1 MQAFVSL
8 EWATDYFALS
18 RPKADEW
25 DAEED
30 SERRRYLN
38 WASVLIRSAFVFQ
51 ADVEIDND
59 DRIRT
64 AVCEQALWLMRRTEK
79 YPEALT
85 KGIVS
90 ASAGTVSATF
100 SKDFVAPL
108 ISEEAKLAIS
118 EIGHC
123 VRDMAV
129 IKTMPLG
136 GIWAE

>member
-1 MQAFVSL
+1 MQSFVTL

-18 RPKADEW
+18 RPKAEEW
-25 DAEED
+25 ESADD
-30 SERRRYLN
+30 SERQRYLN
-38 WASVLIRSAFVFQ
+38 WASVLIKSAFVFQ
-51 ADVEIDND
+51 ADVDMNDD

-64 AVCEQALWLMRRTEK
+64 AVCEQALYLMRRTDV

-108 ISEEAKLAIS
+108 IGEAAKLAVS

-123 VRDMAV
+123 VRNMVV